1 MNHLPWDLIQAFSAV
16 AKLGSLSK
24 AAKVLKTSQPTLSRQ
39 ILLLEKKLEITLFER
54 STQGL
59 KITDLGAKLLE
70 SSNTMLS
77 ASEQFLRTASGSTY
91 SLAGSVRLSANEII
105 GLYYLPQAITQ
116 FNQLYPEIQVEV
128 DISNQSTSLHKRDA
142 DIALRMFRP
151 TQPELVAK
159 RLPDI
164 SLSLTASKNYLS
176 SFGHPESIDNIYQH
190 TLIGFDK
197 DSQFVRSLQQ
207 LSFAVTDKDFYLKT
221 DFLPLQIELAKQGA
235 GITITH
241 NHLIKRWSELKVIL
255 PEITLPNLEFWLVC
269 HADVQHNRRIRVL
282 MDFLTTFMSELLS
295 E

>member
-1 MNHLPWDLIQAFSAV
+1 VNHLPWELIQAFSAV

-24 AAKVLKTSQPTLSRQ
+24 AAKMLKTSQPTLSRQ
-39 ILLLEKKLEITLFER
+39 IALLEKKLEITLFDR

-59 KITDLGAKLLE
+59 KITGLGAKLLE
-70 SSNTMLS
+70 SSDTMLA

-91 SLAGSVRLSANEII
+91 SLAGNVRLSANEII

-164 SLSLTASKNYLS
+164 SLSLAASTNYLS
-176 SFGHPESIDNIYQH
+176 SFGKPESIDKINEH
-190 TLIGFDK
+190 TLIGYDK

-207 LSFAVTDKDFYLKT
+207 LNFSVTDKDFYLKT

-241 NHLIKRWSELKVIL
+241 QHLIKRWPELNEIL
-255 PEITLPNLEFWLVC
+255 PEIALPNLEFWLVC

-295 E
+295 D

>member
-24 AAKVLKTSQPTLSRQ
+24 AAKILKTSQPTLSRK

-59 KITDLGAKLLE
+59 KITDLGARLLE
-70 SSNTMLS
+70 SSNTMLL

-91 SLAGSVRLSANEII
+91 SLAGSVKLSANEII

-164 SLSLTASKNYLS
+164 SLSLTASTNYLS
-176 SFGHPESIDNIYQH
+176 TFGHPESIDNINQH

-197 DSQFVRSLQQ
+197 YSQFVRALQQ
-207 LSFAVTDKDFYLKT
+207 LNFAVTDKDFYLKT

-241 NHLIKRWSELKVIL
+241 HHLIKRCPELKVIL

>member
-24 AAKVLKTSQPTLSRQ
+24 AAKILQTSQPTLSRQ

-105 GLYYLPQAITQ
+105 GLYYLPQAIIQ
-116 FNQLYPEIQVEV
+116 FNQLYPEIRVEV
-128 DISNQSTSLHKRDA
+128 DISNHSTSLHKRDA
-142 DIALRMFRP
+142 DVALRMFRP
-151 TQPELVAK
+151 TQPELVVK

-164 SLSLTASKNYLS
+164 SLGLTASKNYLS
-176 SFGHPESIDNIYQH
+176 SYGYPENIDKINQH
-190 TLIGFDK
+190 TLIGFDRN
-197 DSQFVRSLQQ
+197 SQFVRSLQQ
-207 LSFAVTDKDFYLKT
+207 LNFAVTDKDFSLKT

-241 NHLIKRWSELKVIL
+241 HHLIKTWPELELIL
-255 PEITLPNLEFWLVC
+255 PDIILPRLEFWLVC

-282 MDFLTTFMSELLS
+282 MDFLTAYMGELLS